1 LGVTTYIYFWPARYL
16 RADTKVIK
24 DEQDMA
30 SVDHAATPIPD
41 LTQTGERPVETVQ
54 EVKK

>member
-41 LTQTGERPVETVQ
+41 LTQTGERPVEAVQ

>member
-1 LGVTTYIYFWPARYL
+1 
-16 RADTKVIK
+16 
-24 DEQDMA
+24 
-30 SVDHAATPIPD
+30 VDHAATPIPD